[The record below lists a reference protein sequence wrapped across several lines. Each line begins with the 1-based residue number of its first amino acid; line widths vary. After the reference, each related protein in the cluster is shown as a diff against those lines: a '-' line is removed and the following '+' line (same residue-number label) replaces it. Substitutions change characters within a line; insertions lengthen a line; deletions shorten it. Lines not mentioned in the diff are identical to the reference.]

1 MLKQRWRKRIVGDK
15 NRHSAH
21 VCLVCDCLN
30 IGTEKVRLIEKEQLL
45 MNSSKF
51 CVSAYEE
58 YYDELPLHP
67 GLVKQYQ
74 VDDDNL

>member
-1 MLKQRWRKRIVGDK
+1 M
-15 NRHSAH
+15 
-21 VCLVCDCLN
+21 
-30 IGTEKVRLIEKEQLL
+30 RLIEKEQLL